1 MREEEKNRTS
11 QHSKIQQFFRKRWV
25 FPAIYLVSAALILTS
40 VLWYQ
45 ASNSDMKPVAD
56 QPGKAQTEKG
66 KEEAAE
72 VSKPVENVTAPA
84 LNKEEIQIVKKFYD
98 SKASKEEQ
106 EAALVSYNNT
116 YSPNQGIDLAQKDGK
131 EFDVAA
137 SLSGTVLRAVKDPIL
152 GYVVEIQHEDNVTT
166 VYQSLASVAVEE
178 GDTVAQHAVIGK
190 AGKNLLNE
198 KNGVHVHFEIRKD
211 GKALN
216 PANLLDKP
224 ATAISEEAE
233 ASKET
238 EAKPQED
245 KKEEKQEDAKDSE
258 AAVPSENA

>member
-11 QHSKIQQFFRKRWV
+11 QNSKIQQFFRKRWV

-40 VLWYQ
+40 VLMYQ
-45 ASNSDMKPVAD
+45 ASRNDLNPIAE
-56 QPGKAQTEKG
+56 QPGKPQTEKG
-66 KEEAAE
+66 QDAEEVA
-72 VSKPVENVTAPA
+72 KQVETVTAPA
-84 LNKEEIQIVKKFYD
+84 LEKENIQVIKNFYD
-98 SKASKEEQ
+98 AKASKEEQ

-116 YSPNQGIDLAQKDGK
+116 YRPNQGIDLAQKDGK

-137 SLSGTVLRAVKDPIL
+137 SLSGTVLRAEKDSIL

-166 VYQSLASVAVEE
+166 IYQSLASVAVEE
-178 GDTVAQHAVIGK
+178 GETVAQNAVIGK

-216 PANLLDKP
+216 PASLLDKP
-224 ATAISEEAE
+224 ATAIEDEAA

-238 EAKPQED
+238 EAKPQEEM
-245 KKEEKQEDAKDSE
+245 KEEKQEDKKDSE
-258 AAVPSENA
+258 AAVPSKNA

>member
-11 QHSKIQQFFRKRWV
+11 QQSKVQQFFRKRWV

-45 ASNSDMKPVAD
+45 ATRDMNPVGE
-56 QPGKAQTEKG
+56 QPGKPQTEKG
-66 KEEAAE
+66 QDAAE
-72 VSKPVENVTAPA
+72 VAKPVENITTPA
-84 LNKEEIQIVKKFYD
+84 LDKEEIQVVKKFYD
-98 SKASKEEQ
+98 SKSSKEEQ

-116 YSPNQGIDLAQKDGK
+116 YSPNQGIDLAKMDGK
-131 EFDVAA
+131 EFDVTA
-137 SLSGTVLRAVKDPIL
+137 SLSGTVLRAEKDPIL
-152 GYVVEIQHEDNVTT
+152 GYVVEIQHEDSVTT

-224 ATAISEEAE
+224 ATAISDEAAA

-238 EAKPQED
+238 EAKQQEE
-245 KKEEKQEDAKDSE
+245 KKNEKQEDAKESE
-258 AAVPSENA
+258 ASVPSKNA

>member
-11 QHSKIQQFFRKRWV
+11 QQSKVQQFFRKRWV

-45 ASNSDMKPVAD
+45 ASRDLNPVGE
-56 QPGKAQTEKG
+56 QPGKPQTEKG
-66 KEEAAE
+66 KEAAE
-72 VSKPVENVTAPA
+72 VSKPVENIAAPA
-84 LNKEEIQIVKKFYD
+84 LNKESVQVVKKFYD
-98 SKASKEEQ
+98 AKASKEEQ

-131 EFDVAA
+131 EFDVTA

-152 GYVVEIQHEDNVTT
+152 GYVVEIQHENNVTT

-178 GDTVAQHAVIGK
+178 GDSVAQHAVIGK
-190 AGKNLLNE
+190 AGKNLLDE

-216 PANLLDKP
+216 PANLLEKP
-224 ATAISEEAE
+224 ATAISDEAA

-238 EAKPQED
+238 EAAPQQE
-245 KKEEKQEDAKDSE
+245 KKDAKQEEAKESE
-258 AAVPSENA
+258 ASVPSKNA